1 MGVFRVTLIAL
12 FAALPGCVLAFC
24 VRAAW
29 HVRRFGHWHHF
40 VRSGLPARTRWIYR
54 STSLVASDC
63 LWPRGYLLRHPLLD
77 GGQTDLDGRRVEL
90 QFNLRVPATFK
101 IPDERTVTASESLF
115 MVTINPS
122 ITL

>member
-1 MGVFRVTLIAL
+1 M
-12 FAALPGCVLAFC
+12 FAGLVIGIISSVP
-24 VRAAW
+24 
-29 HVRRFGHWHHF
+29 VRRQGLAGFIAAQAWSLLIVCGLAAIF
-40 VRSGLPARTRWIYR
+40 SGI
-54 STSLVASDC
+54 
-63 LWPRGYLLRHPLLD
+63 PLLD